1 MPSRT
6 YTRVRAAAAIV
17 AAATLSSLALSQST
31 APVVKKAE
39 DEYMNIQ
46 VLKGVPADQIMPAM
60 QFISNA
66 LGADCEFCHV
76 RGSFE
81 KDDLETKKTARK
93 MMVMMNSINAANF
106 SGRKQVTCFTCH
118 HGAEEALSTPTIPD
132 VDPPHHEDAPK
143 PANLPTATQVLDKY
157 LAATGGADALSK
169 VTSRVQKGSMAGP
182 GGRTSPVEVYSKA
195 PNKRAS
201 YVSMGQ
207 GTSITAFDGTIGWL
221 GNTGRPPREMS
232 PAEAVGAR
240 MDADLRFAANVR
252 TMFKTFDVAPAEKIG
267 THDVVLV
274 SARNEGQPPVRLYF
288 DTQTGLLVRTMRY
301 IETPLGR
308 NPMQIDY
315 DDYRDAD
322 GVKIPYKWTV
332 ARPQGRFTIQ
342 VAEVQNNVP
351 VDDSKFAKPTAP
363 PAAEP
368 PK

>member
-1 MPSRT
+1 MSSRT
-6 YTRVRAAAAIV
+6 NTRVRAATAV
-17 AAATLSSLALSQST
+17 LAAAAFTSVALAQST
-31 APVVKKAE
+31 APAVKKAE

-81 KDDLETKKTARK
+81 KDDLDTKKTARK
-93 MMVMMNSINAANF
+93 MIVMMNSINTANF
-106 SGRKQVTCFTCH
+106 GGRKEVTCFTCH
-118 HGAEEALSTPTIPD
+118 HGGDHPVSIPTIPD
-132 VDPPHHEDAPK
+132 VDPPHQEAAPK
-143 PANLPTATQVLDKY
+143 PASLPTATQVLDKY
-157 LAATGGADALSK
+157 LAASGGAEALSK
-169 VTSRVQKGSMAGP
+169 VTSRVQKGTMTSS
-182 GGRTSPVEVYSKA
+182 GGRPSPVEVYSKA

-240 MDADLRFAANVR
+240 MDADLRFAANVK

-315 DDYRDAD
+315 DDYRDAG

-342 VAEVQNNVP
+342 VADVQSNVP
-351 VDDSKFAKPTAP
+351 VDDSKFAKPAAP